1 MEVDQDYKRSRAQFR
16 DERSHESEAQEKLR
30 EDDWIF

>member
-1 MEVDQDYKRSRAQFR
+1 MKITKDLEPNLER
-16 DERSHESEAQEKLR
+16 DERSHEIEAQEKLR

>member
-1 MEVDQDYKRSRAQFR
+1 MKITKDLEPNLER
-16 DERSHESEAQEKLR
+16 DERSDESEAQEKLR

>member
-1 MEVDQDYKRSRAQFR
+1 MKITKDLEPNLER
-16 DERSHESEAQEKLR
+16 DERSRESEPQETLR

>member
-1 MEVDQDYKRSRAQFR
+1 MKITKDLEPNLER
-16 DERSHESEAQEKLR
+16 DERFHESEAQEKLR

>member
-1 MEVDQDYKRSRAQFR
+1 MKITKDLEPNLER